1 MNAYTKG
8 NNTINNLV
16 GSSYLVEIKELIKDF
31 SSIVLIVNNNQQL
44 DNLYSEIKYFID
56 NMTICKFPD
65 YGVLDYDN
73 ATIDNEILSNR
84 FETFINL
91 FENSKNQQIIIT
103 TYKAIFNK
111 IPSKENI
118 MRSWKSISYHS
129 TYQDIDNIIKNY
141 KFHKVKQ
148 IEDIGQYRKSGEIID
163 IYSPVN
169 KHPIRINFN
178 GNSIESMKSF
188 SLNTQLSHSEIKNFK
203 LSSNDLYFI
212 SSTNIDK
219 YKKYVQENF
228 PIEYIQD
235 LEYENYTKNNNFK
248 NIQNLIPALFDES
261 QSILNLIK
269 NNFICLHQFKI
280 EDEYEQYLERLSNQF
295 NELKLIKYI
304 INPNEMIIDIKDI
317 RNLVETNYFYQ
328 FTNDI
333 GIKSSNVSKYSPL
346 PVVSIN
352 YKYKNPYINID
363 KLLNSS
369 NYKIIFY
376 IKREDNYRLLV
387 NYLKENNHL
396 NRENGI
402 NIIRYDIS
410 EGFID
415 NRNKVIHISSNDIFG
430 IIKTRIN
437 RTKTLESE
445 LINSIADLR
454 IDDYVVHEEHGI
466 GKYKGL
472 VSMNVEKKTVELI
485 KIEYAESNN
494 LYTPITSLSLIQKY
508 IGSTGINIK
517 LSSLGTDKWLKIKQ
531 RAKKKIEDMAV
542 ALLKIQA
549 QRSIKNGYIFK
560 INHDKYNKFCK
571 SFNYVE
577 TSDQLNC
584 IDDVINDMCSNKIM
598 DRVIC
603 GDVGFGKTEVILRA
617 AYLSLINNKQVII
630 IVPTTVLANQHF
642 DTFKKR
648 FINYDYKIALLTRTI
663 KTKEKLNILD
673 LIKSGEIN
681 IIIGTHTLLSSHI
694 EYHDTGLFII
704 DEEHKFG
711 VKHKEIIKNRVQ
723 TIDVLSLSATPI
735 PRTLNSTLSQIKDMS
750 IISTPPNGRKNIL
763 TEVITF
769 DERDIQKYLD
779 REINR
784 GGQILYVHNNIGT
797 MDTQVGFIKN
807 ICHSYTVEKIHGKLK
822 SKEIERIMNKF
833 LNNEINIL
841 VCTSIIESGLDMS
854 NVNTIIINEAYNFG
868 LSQLHQIRGRVGR
881 SNRQAYAALVIDD
894 KRKLTKDAEKRIN
907 AFIQT
912 DSLAGGLEIAGH
924 DLEIRGAG
932 ELLGEEQSG
941 QIYEIGYAMY
951 TSMLSKAIEQT
962 KSDNESVID
971 DHIEINSY
979 ESTLIP
985 QDYID
990 DIFLRLKYY
999 TEIANVKDEYE
1010 LNQVVIKLEDIY
1022 GPIPDLLFNLIN
1034 LTKVRIYARLIHA
1047 SNIFIN
1053 KNVTEIV
1060 LSKNDTIK
1068 HDQLINHYVLTDKVK
1083 IVSDSKL
1090 KLTNINDD
1098 FDNVCK
1104 DIITFF
1110 KSISL

>member
-1 MNAYTKG
+1 
-8 NNTINNLV
+8 
-16 GSSYLVEIKELIKDF
+16 
-31 SSIVLIVNNNQQL
+31 
-44 DNLYSEIKYFID
+44 
-56 NMTICKFPD
+56 
-65 YGVLDYDN
+65 
-73 ATIDNEILSNR
+73 
-84 FETFINL
+84 
-91 FENSKNQQIIIT
+91 
-103 TYKAIFNK
+103 
-111 IPSKENI
+111 
-118 MRSWKSISYHS
+118 
-129 TYQDIDNIIKNY
+129 
-141 KFHKVKQ
+141 
-148 IEDIGQYRKSGEIID
+148 
-163 IYSPVN
+163 
-169 KHPIRINFN
+169 
-178 GNSIESMKSF
+178 
-188 SLNTQLSHSEIKNFK
+188 
-203 LSSNDLYFI
+203 
-212 SSTNIDK
+212 
-219 YKKYVQENF
+219 
-228 PIEYIQD
+228 
-235 LEYENYTKNNNFK
+235 
-248 NIQNLIPALFDES
+248 
-261 QSILNLIK
+261 
-269 NNFICLHQFKI
+269 
-280 EDEYEQYLERLSNQF
+280 
-295 NELKLIKYI
+295 
-304 INPNEMIIDIKDI
+304 MI
-317 RNLVETNYFYQ
+317 NYF
-328 FTNDI
+328 T
-333 GIKSSNVSKYSPL
+333 VS
-346 PVVSIN
+346 
-352 YKYKNPYINID
+352 
-363 KLLNSS
+363 
-369 NYKIIFY
+369 
-376 IKREDNYRLLV
+376 
-387 NYLKENNHL
+387 
-396 NRENGI
+396 
-402 NIIRYDIS
+402 
-410 EGFID
+410 
-415 NRNKVIHISSNDIFG
+415 
-430 IIKTRIN
+430 
-437 RTKTLESE
+437 
-445 LINSIADLR
+445 
-454 IDDYVVHEEHGI
+454 
-466 GKYKGL
+466 
-472 VSMNVEKKTVELI
+472 
-485 KIEYAESNN
+485 
-494 LYTPITSLSLIQKY
+494 
-508 IGSTGINIK
+508 
-517 LSSLGTDKWLKIKQ
+517 
-531 RAKKKIEDMAV
+531 
-542 ALLKIQA
+542 
-549 QRSIKNGYIFK
+549 
-560 INHDKYNKFCK
+560 
-571 SFNYVE
+571 
-577 TSDQLNC
+577 
-584 IDDVINDMCSNKIM
+584 
-598 DRVIC
+598 
-603 GDVGFGKTEVILRA
+603 
-617 AYLSLINNKQVII
+617 
-630 IVPTTVLANQHF
+630 
-642 DTFKKR
+642 
-648 FINYDYKIALLTRTI
+648 
-663 KTKEKLNILD
+663 
-673 LIKSGEIN
+673 
-681 IIIGTHTLLSSHI
+681 
-694 EYHDTGLFII
+694 
-704 DEEHKFG
+704 
-711 VKHKEIIKNRVQ
+711 KHKEIIKNRVQ